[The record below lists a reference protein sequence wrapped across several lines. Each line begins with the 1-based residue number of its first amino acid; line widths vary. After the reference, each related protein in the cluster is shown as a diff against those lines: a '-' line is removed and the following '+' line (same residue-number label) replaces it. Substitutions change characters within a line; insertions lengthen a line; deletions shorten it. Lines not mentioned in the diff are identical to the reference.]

1 MYVILLHPLP
11 QELSPQHLSSD
22 DYTLHAGSFVVEYDP
37 DANNGA
43 GLIVS
48 TSSVDDSKR
57 YSTLQLAVDHYRS
70 VSTVQP
76 HRADG
81 KPNRPLTMYSAEVL
95 RYDVAKQLY
104 GGSSKQNGKQDKG
117 SNNL

>member
-1 MYVILLHPLP
+1 MYIILLHPLP
-11 QELSPQHLSSD
+11 QQLSPQHLSSE
-22 DYTLHAGSFVVEYDP
+22 DYQQHAASFVVEYDP
-37 DANNGA
+37 NANNGA

-57 YSTLQLAVDHYRS
+57 YKTLQLAVDHYRS

-76 HRADG
+76 LRADG

-95 RYDVAKQLY
+95 RYDVAQRLY
-104 GGSSKQNGKQDKG
+104 GGSTQNGKQDKG